1 MVAPWPTSSERAG
14 WDYSVEAARAG
25 AAHFVCVRWPRC
37 QPLRRDRGGREGSE
51 RCSPWGP
58 PCKWRHSISTA
69 VKVRQGYGIQQHGDG
84 SALDA
89 SRCWTPSA
97 TGSGLVCVLDQ
108 GWQPAPPIGK
118 SGTAR
123 LACRSEASGLSGGVV
138 DLLWR
143 AWPPRPPIMC
153 SPSSPVMPIASDI
166 LYSPASASPVHC
178 TSAIFS

>member
-1 MVAPWPTSSERAG
+1 MLPV
-14 WDYSVEAARAG
+14 
-25 AAHFVCVRWPRC
+25 
-37 QPLRRDRGGREGSE
+37 GSAVQ
-51 RCSPWGP
+51 
-58 PCKWRHSISTA
+58 WRHSISTA

-123 LACRSEASGLSGGVV
+123 LACRSEASGFKWPEARVHAIRTRRSCPVEALWTYSGGHGHRGRPSCAP
-138 DLLWR
+138 R
-143 AWPPRPPIMC
+143 AARSC
-153 SPSSPVMPIASDI
+153 R
-166 LYSPASASPVHC
+166 SPATSCTVRPARLQFTAPVRSLAKLARFSASWHPC
-178 TSAIFS
+178 QSDAIKMGFMPSEMRSATP